1 MKPRPMSQPIRTKQS
16 NRFPILESKF
26 WDTSV
31 PKSTE
36 VFSGIW
42 KKGSLKWCPLRL
54 VAHFWVTNIGSSL
67 DWLLI
72 FEKPILAFP
81 QIWEAVKHF
90 GLRAQVYFLMI
101 LFVFL
106 RKKLYFFRKLKEPP
120 AARGE
125 RNVHRFLRSARPTCF
140 GVPCCQNEAFG
151 QFYGCGTFRTCL
163 SLIFE

>member
-26 WDTSV
+26 WDASV

-36 VFSGIW
+36 VFSRIG

-120 AARGE
+120 AARTKCSVSFTGAEPFTLVFYSVLSKSGE
-125 RNVHRFLRSARPTCF
+125 TPKQGLILRSGGIAP
-140 GVPCCQNEAFG
+140 
-151 QFYGCGTFRTCL
+151 
-163 SLIFE
+163 